1 MGTATV
7 LQPISRNERI
17 EAMDVLR
24 GFALLGIFLMNIEAM
39 VGPLMA
45 GVMGTDPALRGADYT
60 VDAVIHILVQGKF
73 YTLFSLLFGMG
84 FAVMMQ
90 RAEQADRP
98 FRRLYLRRTLG
109 LLVIGLLHSILIWS
123 GDVLVSYALISLPL
137 LLMFRRKSVRSLPR
151 WSTALYLL
159 PVGLMLLFGLMGSM
173 MQASPDAAVEFQKGI
188 EAQAAGTAATI
199 EAQRLAFGGSDYFAA
214 VAQRVED
221 TLTMM
226 GYLLMFGWHVLGM
239 FVLGAWFVRGG
250 AIARPAEFPRL
261 FGALRWVA
269 LPVGLALM
277 LLSWWLEPTMAA
289 DRMDMRMSVAYG
301 LHAVANLLM
310 CLGYAAWVMRGLQ
323 SPATGR
329 ALAWLAPAGRMA
341 LTNYL
346 MQSVIAM
353 LVFSGY
359 GLGYFEQLPRA
370 WQPVFVIVV
379 FALQVLLSHAWLAR
393 HRHGPME
400 HLWRAWT
407 YGGQARTRVETAA
420 AP

>member
-7 LQPISRNERI
+7 LQPISKDERI
-17 EAMDVLR
+17 QAMDVLR

-45 GVMGTDPALRGADYT
+45 GVMGTDPALRGADRT

-90 RAEQADRP
+90 RAEQAGRP
-98 FRRLYLRRTLG
+98 FTRLYLRRTLG

-123 GDVLVSYALISLPL
+123 GDVLVSYALMSLPL
-137 LLMFRRKSVRSLPR
+137 LLMFRKPSVHSLPW
-151 WSTALYLL
+151 WSAALYLV
-159 PVGLMLLFGLMGSM
+159 PVGLMLLLGLMGSM
-173 MQASPDAAVEFQKGI
+173 MQADPDAAAGFQKGI

-199 EAQRLAFGGSDYFAA
+199 EAQRLASGGSDYFAA
-214 VAQRVED
+214 VAQRAED

-226 GYLLMFGWHVLGM
+226 GYLLIFGWQVLGM
-239 FVLGAWFVRGG
+239 FVLGAWFVRSG
-250 AIARPAEFPRL
+250 AIARPGAFPRL

-289 DRMDMRMSVAYG
+289 DRMDLRMSTAFG
-301 LHAVANLLM
+301 LHAVANVLM
-310 CLGYAAWVMRGLQ
+310 CLGYAAWIVRGLQ
-323 SPATGR
+323 SPATHR

-346 MQSVIAM
+346 LQSVIAT

-359 GLGYFEQLPRA
+359 GLGYFEQLSRA
-370 WQPVFVIVV
+370 WQPVFVIAV
-379 FALQVLLSHAWLAR
+379 FAVQVLLSHAWLAR
-393 HRHGPME
+393 YRHGPME
-400 HLWRAWT
+400 RLWRAWT

>member
-7 LQPISRNERI
+7 LQPVSAGERI
-17 EAMDVLR
+17 QAMDVLR

-45 GVMGTDPALRGADYT
+45 GMTGTDPALRGADRA
-60 VDAVIHILVQGKF
+60 VDAVIHVLVQGKF

-90 RAEQADRP
+90 RAEQAGRP
-98 FRRLYLRRTLG
+98 FARLYLRRTVG
-109 LLVIGLLHSILIWS
+109 LLVIGLLHAVLIWS
-123 GDVLVSYALISLPL
+123 GDVLVSYALMSLPL
-137 LLMFRRKSVRSLPR
+137 LLLFRRTSLRALVR
-151 WSTALYLL
+151 WSVVLYLV
-159 PVGLMLLFGLMGSM
+159 PVGLMLLFGVLGSL
-173 MQASPDAAVEFQKGI
+173 MQADPNAAAEFQKGI
-188 EAQAAGTAATI
+188 DAQAAGTAAVI
-199 EAQRLAFGGSDYFAA
+199 EAQRLAFGGSDYSAA
-214 VAQRVED
+214 VAQRVDD

-226 GYLLMFGWHVLGM
+226 GFLLIFGWHVLGM
-239 FVLGAWFVRGG
+239 FVLGAWFVRSG

-261 FGALRWVA
+261 FAGLRWIA

-277 LLSWWLEPTMAA
+277 LLSWSLEPTMAP
-289 DRMDMRMSVAYG
+289 DRMDLRMSIAFG
-301 LHAVANLLM
+301 LHSVASLLM
-310 CLGYAAWVMRGLQ
+310 CLGYAAWIVRGLQ
-323 SPATGR
+323 AKTTAG

-346 MQSVIAM
+346 LQSVIAT

-370 WQPVFVIVV
+370 WQPVFVVAV
-379 FALQVLLSHAWLAR
+379 FAVQVVISRAWLAR
-393 HRHGPME
+393 HRHGPIE
-400 HLWRAWT
+400 GLWRAWT
-407 YGGQARTRVETAA
+407 YGGQSRARLETTP